1 MNIFEKKTK
10 KDYNKDVLKV
20 FDKLTIMGKY
30 TVIGSANLKKIEY
43 NSDYDLQE
51 LIKEKKGKTILD
63 KIYYLFKDK
72 FISCKKDNNYFIT
85 DFKCGLNTDGEPL
98 RWDYNDM
105 MKGHKI
111 LEDGRKCYFQECIL
125 IKTMMKMDMIDL
137 IDGIFTEFSENYY
150 IKIGDDAN
158 YFNHEFEKEHILVG
172 IEKSLD
178 EYLNVYKNYW
188 KTAKRLFSLYLLQE
202 KHKKTLKELMTF
214 FNSDTGLINKCKNE
228 LDILLSILDNNF
240 RKPKISDI
248 KYNLETINI
257 WATEAN
263 IKIPLILKIVKQN
276 KITSMHKLIEE
287 LRDEL
292 YNIVNQRSYIFLK
305 NINLI

>member
-20 FDKLTIMGKY
+20 FDKLTINGKY
-30 TVIGSANLKKIEY
+30 TVIGSGNLKKIEY

-51 LIKEKKGKTILD
+51 LIKEKKGKTVLD
-63 KIYYLFKDK
+63 KIYHLFKDK
-72 FISCKKDNNYFIT
+72 FKSCKKDDNYFIT

-105 MKGHKI
+105 MKGYKI
-111 LEDGRKCYFQECIL
+111 LEDGRKCFFQECIL
-125 IKTMMKMDMIDL
+125 IKTMMKMDMIVL
-137 IDGIFTEFSENYY
+137 IDKIFTEFSENYY
-150 IKIGDDAN
+150 IKIGNDAN
-158 YFNHEFEKEHILVG
+158 YFSHEFEKEHILVG
-172 IEKSLD
+172 IKKSLD

-188 KTAKRLFSLYLLQE
+188 KTAKRTFSLFLLQE
-202 KHKKTLKELMTF
+202 KHKKTLHELMTF
-214 FNSDTGLINKCKNE
+214 FNSNTGLINKCKNE

-248 KYNLETINI
+248 KYNLEVINI
-257 WATEAN
+257 WATEAK
-263 IKIPLILKIVKQN
+263 IKIPLILKILKQN
-276 KITSMHKLIEE
+276 KMSSIYKLIEE

-292 YNIVNQRSYIFLK
+292 YNIVNERSYNFLK

>member
-10 KDYNKDVLKV
+10 TDYNKDVLKV
-20 FDKLTIMGKY
+20 FDKLTINGKY
-30 TVIGSANLKKIEY
+30 TVIGSGNLKKIEY

-63 KIYYLFKDK
+63 KIYHLFKDK
-72 FISCKKDNNYFIT
+72 FKSCKKDENYFIT

-105 MKGHKI
+105 MKGYKI
-111 LEDGRKCYFQECIL
+111 LEDGRKCFFQECIL
-125 IKTMMKMDMIDL
+125 IKTMMKMDMIVL
-137 IDGIFTEFSENYY
+137 IDKIFTEFSENYY
-150 IKIGDDAN
+150 IKIGNDAN
-158 YFNHEFEKEHILVG
+158 YFSHEFEKEHILVG
-172 IEKSLD
+172 IKKSLD

-188 KTAKRLFSLYLLQE
+188 KTAKRTFSLFLLQE
-202 KHKKTLKELMTF
+202 KNKKTLQELMTF
-214 FNSDTGLINKCKNE
+214 FNSNTGLINKCKNE

-248 KYNLETINI
+248 KYNLEVINI
-257 WATEAN
+257 WATEAK
-263 IKIPLILKIVKQN
+263 IKIPLILKILKQN
-276 KITSMHKLIEE
+276 KMSSIYKLIEE

-292 YNIVNQRSYIFLK
+292 YNIVNERSYNFLK

>member
-10 KDYNKDVLKV
+10 NDYNKEVLKV
-20 FDKLTIMGKY
+20 FDKLTINGKY

-43 NSDYDLQE
+43 SSDYDLQE
-51 LIKEKKGKTILD
+51 LIKEKKGKTVLD
-63 KIYYLFKDK
+63 KIYHLFKDK
-72 FISCKKDNNYFIT
+72 FISCKKDDNYFIT

-105 MKGHKI
+105 MKGYKM

-125 IKTMMKMDMIDL
+125 IKTMMKMDMIVL

-150 IKIGDDAN
+150 IKIGSDAN
-158 YFNHEFEKEHILVG
+158 YFSHEFEKEHILVG

-188 KTAKRLFSLYLLQE
+188 KTAKRTFSLLLLQQ
-202 KHKKTLKELMTF
+202 KNKKILQELMTF
-214 FNSDTGLINKCKNE
+214 FNSETGLINKCKNE

-248 KYNLETINI
+248 KYNLETIHI
-257 WATEAN
+257 WATEAK
-263 IKIPLILKIVKQN
+263 IKVPILSKILKEK
-276 KITSMHKLIEE
+276 KITSVHKLIEK
-287 LRDEL
+287 LRDDL
-292 YNIVNQRSYIFLK
+292 YNIVNERSYIFLK

>member
-1 MNIFEKKTK
+1 MSIFEKKTK
-10 KDYNKDVLKV
+10 KDYSTDVLKV
-20 FDKLTIMGKY
+20 FDKLTINGNY

-51 LIKEKKGKTILD
+51 LIKEKKGKTIID
-63 KIYYLFKDK
+63 KMYHLFKDK
-72 FISCKKDNNYFIT
+72 FKSCKEDDKYFIT

-98 RWDYNDM
+98 RGDYKDM
-105 MKGHKI
+105 MKGHKL

-125 IKTMMKMDMIDL
+125 IKTMMKMDMIVI

-150 IKIGDDAN
+150 IKIGNDAN
-158 YFNHEFEKEHILVG
+158 YFSHEFEKEHILVG

-188 KTAKRLFSLYLLQE
+188 KTAKRTFSLYLLQQ
-202 KHKKTLKELMTF
+202 KHKNMLQKLMIF

-228 LDILLSILDNNF
+228 LDILLSMLDNNF

-248 KYNLETINI
+248 KYNLAAINI

-263 IKIPLILKIVKQN
+263 IKIPLISKIAKQN
-276 KITSMHKLIEE
+276 KISSMYKIIEK

-292 YNIVNQRSYIFLK
+292 YNIVNERSYIFLK
-305 NINLI
+305 IINLI